1 RPSAGRPSHRPAR
14 EQVDMEMVDGLSALV
29 PRVHDDPVASVGD
42 ALLAR
47 DLGGADEELT
57 EQERLLRAGVRERA
71 NVLDGDH
78 QDVQGRLRI
87 DVAERDDALVPV
99 DDVPR
104 DPALDDS
111 AEQAVSGCA
120 HALMLSEGAG
130 PRNAWTGRPLAPVAR
145 GRWRSREA
153 SEGSCRVLP
162 RRPFRSWRRPARPT
176 RFLLPPARE

>member
-1 RPSAGRPSHRPAR
+1 SFGSEATPRATERIGRGRARPTVRGKVESDGIASPGDRSGRPSAGRPSHRPAR

-29 PRVHDDPVASVGD
+29 PRVHDDPVASIGD

-111 AEQAVSGCA
+111 AEQAVTGCA
-120 HALMLSEGAG
+120 
-130 PRNAWTGRPLAPVAR
+130 
-145 GRWRSREA
+145 
-153 SEGSCRVLP
+153 
-162 RRPFRSWRRPARPT
+162 
-176 RFLLPPARE
+176 